1 MLQLS
6 LINRVITLGFCAL
19 AAISLHA
26 ESVRSDHEDFADL
39 GTVEI
44 FSPTT
49 APNDLLLL
57 MDDSSA
63 SPALARQLAEQH
75 HLVALMPLKHL
86 LDNSRKH
93 RDDCIYPVTLLDVY
107 SQHLQQKYRLAHY
120 QKPVLIGTGQAA
132 AMIYAT
138 LAQAPTRLF
147 RAGIGIDFCPTLS
160 LPAPP
165 CTGDGNL
172 RADLIDNGAPQ
183 KFSTDHAYHLQPVA
197 LRTPWHMI
205 DTAAPACVR
214 DGFPTGV
221 IAQRDLAAQIGALIP
236 PEPQLVVNA
245 AKNATRID
253 DLPLVELPAANS
265 NSDFLVVF
273 LSGDGG
279 WANIDKDIGSLMSSK
294 GIPVVGWNTLQYF
307 WNRKTP
313 EIAAADLQ
321 RVIAHY
327 QQVWKK
333 QRVVLIGFSFGAD
346 VLPFMIDR
354 LPAEQRAQIVDI
366 ALLSLSHSVDFEFH
380 VSAWLGSNG
389 GDTHQIAPE
398 LKKISGPVLCIYGTE
413 DDDTLCKDFKAPNIT
428 ERMLPGDHH
437 FGGDFG
443 SATKL
448 ILEHVQKNSMR

>member
-1 MLQLS
+1 MPQLS
-6 LINRVITLGFCAL
+6 PIKRAITLSFCAL
-19 AAISLHA
+19 TAISLHA
-26 ESVRSDHEDFADL
+26 ESVRRDQEDFADL

-49 APNDLLLL
+49 VPNDLLLL
-57 MDDSSA
+57 MDDSS
-63 SPALARQLAEQH
+63 SQALARQLAEQQ
-75 HLVALMPLKHL
+75 HLVALIPLKHL
-86 LDNSRKH
+86 LNNSRKH

-107 SQHLQQKYRLAHY
+107 SQHLQQKYRFTHY

-132 AMIYAT
+132 AMVYTT

-147 RAGIGIDFCPTLS
+147 RAGIGVDFCPTVS

-165 CTGDGNL
+165 CKGDGNL
-172 RADLIDNGAPQ
+172 HADLIDGAPH
-183 KFSTDHAYHLQPVA
+183 KFPTDHIYRLQSA
-197 LRTPWHMI
+197 SLGTPWHII
-205 DTAAPACVR
+205 DTATPACAR
-214 DGFPTGV
+214 NGFPAGV
-221 IAQRDLAAQIGALIP
+221 IAQRDLAAQIGALIASEP
-236 PEPQLVVNA
+236 PVANA
-245 AKNATRID
+245 AKNTTRID
-253 DLPLVELPAANS
+253 DLPLIELPAANS
-265 NSDFLVVF
+265 SSDFLVIF

-279 WANIDKDIGSLMSSK
+279 WANIDKDIGSSINSK

-313 EIAAADLQ
+313 AIAAADLQ
-321 RVIAHY
+321 RVITHY

-354 LPAEQRAQIVDI
+354 LPTAQRAQIVDI
-366 ALLSLSHSVDFEFH
+366 VLLSLSHSVDFEFH
-380 VSAWLGSNG
+380 VSAWLGSSG

-398 LKKISGPVLCIYGTE
+398 LKKISDPVLCIYGTE

-428 ERMLPGDHH
+428 IVALPGDHH
-437 FGGDFG
+437 FEGDFE

-448 ILEHVQKNSMR
+448 ILEHVQKNSVR